1 MGRLLASYLSLHIG
15 LALATM
21 MYTAFTTG
29 VTDYGGEYGFLPS
42 VDITVYDLG
51 QQFAATDP
59 GTGASDLR
67 AIPAEEPSG
76 HAALFKQF
84 RDILG
89 FVARLPGI
97 VLGLF
102 TFNYPILQAGD
113 GFFSW
118 FGIMFQ
124 VIGSI
129 GSIASIAFTVWLL
142 RLVLSTGLVSNA
154 WFWIVAGVSMGGLSI
169 LNIFGIG

>member
-129 GSIASIAFTVWLL
+129 ASIAFTVWLL
-142 RLVLSTGLVSNA
+142 GLVLSTGLVSNA

>member
-67 AIPAEEPSG
+67 
-76 HAALFKQF
+76 
-84 RDILG
+84 DILG

-124 VIGSI
+124 VI